1 MVSLKDLKWLQMT
14 SRQLQMIKKTKSK
27 NVLKAGSI
35 QEENIEINE
44 HFLDKILKNSNL

>member
-1 MVSLKDLKWLQMT
+1 MT

-27 NVLKAGSI
+27 NVLKAGSL

-44 HFLDKILKNSNL
+44 HYLDKIIKNN

>member
-1 MVSLKDLKWLQMT
+1 MTSNDLKT
-14 SRQLQMIKKTKSK
+14 FSNDKKTRPK

-44 HFLDKILKNSNL
+44 RYLDKILKNNNY